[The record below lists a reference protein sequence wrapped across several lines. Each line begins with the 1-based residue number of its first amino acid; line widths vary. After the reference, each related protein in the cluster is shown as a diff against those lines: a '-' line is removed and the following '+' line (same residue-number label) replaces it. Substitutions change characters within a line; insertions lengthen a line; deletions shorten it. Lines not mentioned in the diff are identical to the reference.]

1 LHAVFASAI
10 KRRDSA
16 INRVTFNLM
25 LAKAESNVKT
35 RTGVSDIPVRTRAVT
50 EMRPA
55 IAELV
60 KNNA

>member
-1 LHAVFASAI
+1 
-10 KRRDSA
+10 
-16 INRVTFNLM
+16 M

-35 RTGVSDIPVRTRAVT
+35 WTDVSLLPVRTRAVT
-50 EMRPA
+50 EMTPA